1 MKLKGTHKRPRTG
14 VPSCIMRSKRFAFG
28 DGVLGGDGAN
38 GVVDGEKDADAD
50 EAEVEAAAGGT
61 KRVEDP
67 SREPS
72 KLQTR
77 SHSRAQ
83 ASGVFRLRS
92 SCLSVA

>member
-67 SREPS
+67 PGNPPNCKHDLTPERRPAE
-72 KLQTR
+72 
-77 SHSRAQ
+77 
-83 ASGVFRLRS
+83 S
-92 SCLSVA
+92 SV